1 MKNKCVEIS
10 KGLWEDNTYVEKIIK
25 SEDLLKYTRLGWK
38 ETLWSKVQP
47 EIVATKW
54 KNAINAM
61 ENMED

>member
-1 MKNKCVEIS
+1 MKKYTEIS

-25 SEDLLKYTRLGWK
+25 SKDLLKYTRLGWK
-38 ETLWSKVQP
+38 ETLWSNVQP

>member
-1 MKNKCVEIS
+1 MKKYTEIS

-25 SEDLLKYTRLGWK
+25 SKDLLKYTRLGWK

-54 KNAINAM
+54 KKRN
-61 ENMED
+61 

>member
-1 MKNKCVEIS
+1 MFV
-10 KGLWEDNTYVEKIIK
+10 LTNTQIKRMLSAFVNIVQEVVKMGKQYV
-25 SEDLLKYTRLGWK
+25 WK